1 MAATTTQTSDMIR
14 QRVVEARA
22 RACKRLEDTP
32 WRLNAQLPGAWI
44 RHHSGIETSLINQL
58 DRLVESGHSSMR
70 GVDRMLRLA
79 WTLADLEGA
88 PRPTFDHIV
97 AAQQLRNGA
106 DHYE

>member
-1 MAATTTQTSDMIR
+1 MND
-14 QRVVEARA
+14 
-22 RACKRLEDTP
+22 
-32 WRLNAQLPGAWI
+32 
-44 RHHSGIETSLINQL
+44 L